1 MAGNVVARR
10 LLSAK
15 KKLINRK
22 SGFSEV
28 RHFLK
33 PQNVSRQFGGTENV
47 NRTTTI

>member
-1 MAGNVVARR
+1 MARNVVKSH

-33 PQNVSRQFGGTENV
+33 PQNVIGNPIGTLQTSN
-47 NRTTTI
+47 